1 MQGCYKCCTVVVVVG
16 SGREKIAYLVILG
29 SFHIHLQ
36 VIKHMF
42 LSVLPFLALESK
54 VEMAVLLPASRLPH
68 NGVEIKF

>member
-1 MQGCYKCCTVVVVVG
+1 MLGCYKCCTVVVVG

-29 SFHIHLQ
+29 SFHLHLQ

-54 VEMAVLLPASRLPH
+54 SGDGCLIAGFPTH
-68 NGVEIKF
+68 NGVKLKF